1 MLVRAGFFVA
11 GVVAFAALAA
21 PASAAKFL
29 STAPLVFCAESC
41 DGADVG
47 ITPTDTGISA
57 PEDGLGWMH
66 DVTPGIIEWPGLPG
80 AAAIAASAPEPASWA
95 LLIAG
100 FATVGAATRR
110 RLKDAAS

>member
-1 MLVRAGFFVA
+1 MIDNTALLLSATLLLA
-11 GVVAFAALAA
+11 VVASPAGAVTLPSSEPLIFCADSCIGA
-21 PASAAKFL
+21 PA
-29 STAPLVFCAESC
+29 
-41 DGADVG
+41 
-47 ITPTDTGISA
+47 DTSPASSMSA

-66 DVTPGIIEWPGLPG
+66 DVTPDMIEWPGG
-80 AAAIAASAPEPASWA
+80 AAAVAASAPEPAGWA